1 MKLQLLLI
9 CPECG
14 QTLTREEM
22 AYGHDCCEM
31 SEKSIEFWAEELAE
45 TAGKNICPRG

>member
-1 MKLQLLLI
+1 MRLQLLLV
-9 CPECG
+9 CPECE

-31 SEKSIEFWAEELAE
+31 SEKSFEFWAENSSPEE
-45 TAGKNICPRG
+45 DDNS